1 MHDAYP
7 YLRGLIYNQP
17 LMATPALADLAD
29 EWARAIL
36 IDGRERLFVEA
47 SAAQTKVLAPDAIK
61 AAGVA
66 VIPVHG
72 ALVPRGNTMTA
83 CMGTSSYDRIG
94 AQLDAAL
101 ADPEVRQIALD
112 IDSPGGSV
120 QGAFELAGKI
130 AQATKPTTSIVNFN
144 ALSAAYLLASAC
156 DSVSVSSTGAVG
168 SVGVVAMHR
177 DLSGAN
183 DKAGVKIT
191 AVYRGDKK
199 LHGASHA
206 PLSEVAQQE
215 LQAQVDDAFDQFV
228 AAVSTHRNLPAD
240 RVVGLQAGVFHG
252 ADALSQ
258 GLADQMETPQEAIDR
273 LAGLVQAGAAQQRQQ
288 TQRRQAMTLRAQAL
302 EIAARL

>member
-36 IDGRERLFVEA
+36 TEGRERLSVEA
-47 SAAQTKVLAPDAIK
+47 SAAQTKVLAPDGIK

-112 IDSPGGSV
+112 IDSPGGRSK
-120 QGAFELAGKI
+120 ARSNWRARS
-130 AQATKPTTSIVNFN
+130 PRRPSPPRP
-144 ALSAAYLLASAC
+144 
-156 DSVSVSSTGAVG
+156 SST
-168 SVGVVAMHR
+168 
-177 DLSGAN
+177 
-183 DKAGVKIT
+183 
-191 AVYRGDKK
+191 
-199 LHGASHA
+199 
-206 PLSEVAQQE
+206 
-215 LQAQVDDAFDQFV
+215 
-228 AAVSTHRNLPAD
+228 STHYRRPTCWHRPAT
-240 RVVGLQAGVFHG
+240 A
-252 ADALSQ
+252 
-258 GLADQMETPQEAIDR
+258 
-273 LAGLVQAGAAQQRQQ
+273 
-288 TQRRQAMTLRAQAL
+288 
-302 EIAARL
+302 